1 MKLIRFEFIKSFREY
16 GKDILMITAVRADDT
31 ICRQIEEIPRFWFLK
46 VFPNERATAYVDVH
60 HHHYGLKMDDERTRE
75 EKMTSFF
82 APLEGKSCCFKQP
95 HNIQMEIIC
104 ITTRRI
110 FSPRVL
116 YSVFLCGITQNT
128 CSVPIFWPSPSSPKC
143 AKKAKIWRRKL
154 RGLLLVWCA
163 CTWRPSGEIML
174 LGEKQVLRDAE
185 FKLT

>member
-1 MKLIRFEFIKSFREY
+1 MILYAPFDKSRKFQGFDFKKY
-16 GKDILMITAVRADDT
+16 FQMNAPLHI
-31 ICRQIEEIPRFWFLK
+31 
-46 VFPNERATAYVDVH
+46 YVDVH

-128 CSVPIFWPSPSSPKC
+128 CSVPIFWPSLSSPEC

-154 RGLLLVWCA
+154 RGLLLVCCA
-163 CTWRPSGEIML
+163 CT
-174 LGEKQVLRDAE
+174 
-185 FKLT
+185 